1 MDIPR
6 TLLNRILNVLKEEK
20 SIERAYLFGSRARGD
35 NKYNSDIDIAVE
47 GNNVRRTIQLELQ
60 SAAGVYKVDMVF
72 LSDEL
77 DTSFMEEFNEDAI
90 LIYDREVSVA
100 V

>member
-1 MDIPR
+1 MDIPK
-6 TLLNRILNVLKEEK
+6 TLLNRILNVLQAEK

-35 NKYNSDIDIAVE
+35 NKYNSDVDIAVE
-47 GNNVRRTIQLELQ
+47 GNNVRRTVQLDVQ

-77 DTSFMEEFNEDAI
+77 DSSFMEEFNQDAV
-90 LIYDREVSVA
+90 LIYDKEISIA